1 MIARL
6 DGVLVELAPTRVIV
20 DVNGVGYEVHVPL
33 STFSQLPDLGDRVSL
48 HIYTHAPEGSL
59 QLFGFMS
66 RAERVAFDLLLCANR
81 VGPRLAQTILSGI
94 SPADL
99 LKAIRTGDVAVLRSA
114 PGVGAKLAERMLVE
128 LRDRTGGLAGAV
140 AASPG
145 ASPEPDLSAPSVV
158 ESLQDQTLSALV
170 NLGYPKAHAE
180 RALAGASQAAG
191 EAPTLEDLVRGS
203 LKMLV
208 KR

>member
-20 DVNGVGYEVHVPL
+20 DVKGVGYEVHVPL
-33 STFSQLPDLGDRVSL
+33 STFSQLPDLGEGVSL

-114 PGVGAKLAERMLVE
+114 PGVGAKLAERILVE
-128 LRDRTGGLAGAV
+128 LRDRTGGLATAV
-140 AASPG
+140 VASPG
-145 ASPEPDLSAPSVV
+145 VSPAADLVAPSVV

-170 NLGYPKAHAE
+170 NLGYPKAQAE
-180 RALAGASQAAG
+180 RALAGASQAVG